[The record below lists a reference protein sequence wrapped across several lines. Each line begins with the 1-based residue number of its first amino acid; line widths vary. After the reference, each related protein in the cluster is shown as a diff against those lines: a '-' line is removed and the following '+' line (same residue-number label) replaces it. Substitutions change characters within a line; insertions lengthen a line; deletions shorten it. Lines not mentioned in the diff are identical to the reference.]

1 MESVVNGCRAKHG
14 LFAAVFGG
22 VQFVGVQ
29 AMTNT
34 NQFKNPQQSA
44 IILFG
49 HGSRDALW
57 HLPIQAV
64 AERIRASSPS
74 TSVTC
79 AYLELTEPSLIA
91 TAAALA
97 DTGVNHITILP
108 MFLGVGRHAREDLP
122 ALIIELKQNHPEIV
136 FQVQP
141 AVGENPEVLDLLAK
155 IALSN

>member
-1 MESVVNGCRAKHG
+1 MTESKK
-14 LFAAVFGG
+14 
-22 VQFVGVQ
+22 
-29 AMTNT
+29 T
-34 NQFKNPQQSA
+34 A

-64 AERIRASSPS
+64 AERIRTSSPS
-74 TSVTC
+74 TTVTC

-122 ALIIELKQNHPEIV
+122 ALIAELKQNHPNVV
-136 FQVQP
+136 FDVQP